1 MILFKMSPA
10 TLNSHTLD
18 KIYDEI
24 IDHMKRSGAFDEI
37 RMSLIDPIWSGPSF
51 EDILKKFEYE
61 CQKFCEEVDLNQTRN
76 ALRTK
81 LASHFDRYSTS
92 RHMVKAHIS
101 RLLKER
107 EDELRKEYYKHAQAF
122 LKKFLPPPTQDS
134 QQDHPGV
141 EDMDIESNK
150 DDDEF
155 EQIEDDEE
163 VERPAYSPIGN
174 ESPPD
179 NRLDDRPELSMSP
192 VSDNLDDEQ
201 PPELKVEANQGNEE
215 QAVKIENNLTEHKD
229 SVDNKVE
236 HLDSVPEE
244 NNFDQIM
251 PSLEDIPQPP
261 DEDSDE
267 LEKLTFSSVS
277 SVNTAELS
285 DFDNSI
291 KLSDD
296 EANIVG
302 KPKNSKV
309 SIEEVQGQIND
320 LQTTNI
326 ECKQTVKIEPV
337 EPTEAS
343 ESDGCSENAHTGR
356 RVTRTRKSNPRYNNE
371 HYI

>member
-1 MILFKMSPA
+1 MSSN
-10 TLNSHTLD
+10 TLNDRTLD
-18 KIYDEI
+18 QLYEEV
-24 IDHMKRSGAFDEI
+24 IDHMKRSGAFDEF
-37 RMSLIDPIWSGPSF
+37 RVGLIEPIWSDKNFGQIV
-51 EDILKKFEYE
+51 EKFEYE
-61 CQKFCEEVDLNQTRN
+61 CKKFCEEVDLNQTRN

-92 RHMVKAHIS
+92 RNMVKDHIS

-107 EDELRKEYYKHAQAF
+107 DEELRNQYYKHAEAF
-122 LKKFLPPPTQDS
+122 LKKFLPPPPQDS
-134 QQDHPGV
+134 HQDLPGEIDMELESINDV
-141 EDMDIESNK
+141 DEDVD
-150 DDDEF
+150 DDDE
-155 EQIEDDEE
+155 DDE

-174 ESPPD
+174 D
-179 NRLDDRPELSMSP
+179 QELSMSP
-192 VSDNLDDEQ
+192 DLMDKIKNDTPRNVHQNEVDQQASVEDIKQKELIDSIPIDEIPE
-201 PPELKVEANQGNEE
+201 PPP
-215 QAVKIENNLTEHKD
+215 I
-229 SVDNKVE
+229 
-236 HLDSVPEE
+236 EE
-244 NNFDQIM
+244 NSIVTNM

-261 DEDSDE
+261 DEYSDE

-326 ECKQTVKIEPV
+326 ECKQTIKIESMEPV
-337 EPTEAS
+337 EAS
-343 ESDGCSENAHTGR
+343 ESDGGCSENAATGR

-371 HYI
+371 HYKLL